1 MGHILCK
8 TDPEPIW
15 MAWPGFG
22 YTHLV
27 WKQAGVKKI
36 IGPSFWQ
43 DATSPLPV
51 DQFQTRLRSSTDV
64 PDNIMQN
71 QTGSDL
77 ALADCVRFW
86 PNGSGPEASRCAR
99 IIQPASGQCF
109 PADPDRILYREH
121 ASELSS
127 PGSQHKLPQH
137 FYCWKMATNG
147 TDLMGYDS
155 NSHFAFQLVKK

>member
-1 MGHILCK
+1 MDHIVQNQPGSNL
-8 TDPEPIW
+8 DGLVRV
-15 MAWPGFG
+15 WPNTSG
-22 YTHLV
+22 LEAS
-27 WKQAGVKKI
+27 WCAGMIK
-36 IGPSFWQ
+36 
-43 DATSPLPV
+43 PLSGRTQPACY
-51 DQFQTRLRSSTDV
+51 QTRFHSSTDV
-64 PDNIMQN
+64 PDNIVQN
-71 QTGSDL
+71 QPGSYL
-77 ALADCVRFW
+77 VLADCVRFW